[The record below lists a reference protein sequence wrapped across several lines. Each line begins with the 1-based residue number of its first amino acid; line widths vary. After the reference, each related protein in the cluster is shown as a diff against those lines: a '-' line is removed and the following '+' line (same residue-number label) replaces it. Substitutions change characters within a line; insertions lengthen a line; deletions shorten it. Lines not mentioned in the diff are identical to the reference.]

1 VDATT
6 SYTVLVITYQN
17 FITDFPNIANAHRN
31 GMLSEQ
37 NTFKKEV
44 TGMKTGRIS

>member
-1 VDATT
+1 
-6 SYTVLVITYQN
+6 
-17 FITDFPNIANAHRN
+17 
-31 GMLSEQ
+31 MLSEQ